1 MYLVLSSYFNL
12 DNFAAA
18 LFLYYIKMENNMA
31 VGSISF
37 VCLCVFLAC
46 HHKIVKRRKIFI
58 DPWRIKRPES
68 VHTARK
74 LTFLCQPT
82 QCT

>member
-1 MYLVLSSYFNL
+1 MYLVPSYFNL

-37 VCLCVFLAC
+37 VCLCVFRAC
-46 HHKIVKRRKIFI
+46 HKIVKRRKIFI

-74 LTFLCQPT
+74 LTFPCQPT